1 MSSNIK
7 VGFVQT
13 NPEFGALEANL
24 LQAKNLWGEHKAN
37 LLVLPEL
44 FSTGYQFQS
53 LAEARNLSEPIPDG
67 PTTRFLID
75 WARDAGITLVAG
87 LAERD
92 GKILYN
98 SAVIVGP
105 QGFIGKFRKA
115 HIFDS
120 ENNFFQPGDLP
131 FTVFDAGFAKI
142 GIMICFDWRFP
153 ETARTLALQ
162 GADII
167 AHPSNLVLPD
177 CPQAMITRCLENRVY
192 AVTSNRVG
200 SEKRAPGE
208 ALKFIGQSQVVD
220 PDGFI
225 LVRTSQDREE
235 AHVVEIN
242 LAKAR
247 NKRIN
252 GRNDLFADR
261 REDLY
266 RTSGKG

>member
-13 NPEFGALEANL
+13 HPEFGEVDANL
-24 LQAKNLWGEHKAN
+24 SHTKQLWQDRKAD

-44 FSTGYQFQS
+44 FNTGYQFQS
-53 LAEARNLSEPIPDG
+53 LAEARNLSESIPDG

-75 WARDAGITLVAG
+75 WARESGMTIVAG
-87 LAERD
+87 LAELD
-92 GKILYN
+92 GKTLYN

-120 ENNFFQPGDLP
+120 ENNFFEPGDLP
-131 FTVFDAGFAKI
+131 FTVFDAGLAKV

-167 AHPSNLVLPD
+167 AHPANLVLPH

-192 AVTSNRVG
+192 AITTDRVG
-200 SEKRAPGE
+200 TEKRAPGDP
-208 ALKFIGQSQVVD
+208 LKFIGQSQVVD
-220 PDGFI
+220 PDGTV
-225 LVRTSQDREE
+225 LVRASEDREE
-235 AHVVEIN
+235 AHVVEID
-242 LAKAR
+242 LEKAR

-252 GRNDLFADR
+252 GHNDLLADR

-266 RTSGKG
+266 RLGGKG

>member
-13 NPEFGALEANL
+13 HPEFGNVDANL
-24 LQAKNLWGEHKAN
+24 SHTKQLWEDRKAD

-44 FSTGYQFQS
+44 FNTGYQFQS
-53 LAEARNLSEPIPDG
+53 LAEARNLSEPIPEG

-75 WARDAGITLVAG
+75 WARESGMTIVAG
-87 LAERD
+87 LAELD
-92 GKILYN
+92 GKTLYN

-105 QGFIGKFRKA
+105 KGFIGKFRKA

-120 ENNFFQPGDLP
+120 ENNFFEPGNLP
-131 FTVFDAGFAKI
+131 FTVFDAGFAKV

-162 GADII
+162 GADLI
-167 AHPSNLVLPD
+167 AHPANLVLPD

-192 AVTSNRVG
+192 AITTDRVG
-200 SEKRAPGE
+200 TEKRAPGE
-208 ALKFIGQSQVVD
+208 PLKFIGQSQVVD
-220 PDGFI
+220 PDGAV
-225 LVRTSQDREE
+225 LVRASEDREE
-235 AHVVEIN
+235 AHVVEID
-242 LAKAR
+242 LEKAR

-252 GRNDLFADR
+252 GHNDLLADR

-266 RTSGKG
+266 RLGGKG

>member
-1 MSSNIK
+1 MSPDIK

-13 NPEFGALEANL
+13 HPEFGAVEANCNH
-24 LQAKNLWGEHKAN
+24 ARKLWGERVAD

-44 FSTGYQFQS
+44 FNTGYQFQS

-67 PTTRFLID
+67 PTTEFLID
-75 WARDAGITLVAG
+75 WARETGITIVAG
-87 LAERD
+87 LAERS
-92 GKILYN
+92 GKALYN

-115 HIFDS
+115 HIFDT
-120 ENNFFQPGDLP
+120 ENNFFEPGDIP

-167 AHPSNLVLPD
+167 AHPSNLVLPH

-192 AVTSNRVG
+192 AVTSDRVG
-200 SEKRAPGE
+200 SEKRVAGE
-208 ALKFIGQSQVVD
+208 PLKFIGQSQVVD
-220 PDGFI
+220 PDGTV
-225 LVRTSQDREE
+225 LVRASGDDEE
-235 AHVVEIN
+235 AHVVAIN
-242 LAKAR
+242 LEKAR

-252 GRNDLFADR
+252 GHNDLFADR

-266 RTSGKG
+266 RASGKG

>member
-7 VGFVQT
+7 VGFLQT
-13 NPEFGALEANL
+13 QPEFGAVEANL
-24 LQAKNLWGEHKAN
+24 SQAKSLWGERKSD

-53 LAEARNLSEPIPDG
+53 LAEARSLSETIPDG
-67 PTTRFLID
+67 TTTRFLID
-75 WARDAGITLVAG
+75 WSRDSGLTIVAG
-87 LAERD
+87 LAEQD
-92 GKILYN
+92 GKTLYN

-105 QGFIGKFRKA
+105 KGLIGKFRKA

-120 ENNFFQPGDLP
+120 ENNFFQQGDLP

-167 AHPSNLVLPD
+167 AHPSNLVLPH

-192 AVTSNRVG
+192 AVTCDRVG
-200 SEKRAPGE
+200 TENRAPGDP
-208 ALKFIGQSQVVD
+208 LKFIGQSQVVD
-220 PDGFI
+220 PDGTV
-225 LVRTSQDREE
+225 LVRASEDQEE
-235 AHVVEIN
+235 AHVVEID

-266 RTSGKG
+266 RIDGKG

>member
-1 MSSNIK
+1 MSSIIK
-7 VGFVQT
+7 VGFAQT
-13 NPEFGALEANL
+13 HPEFGAVE
-24 LQAKNLWGEHKAN
+24 KNLDGARSLWRNRQAD

-44 FSTGYQFQS
+44 FNTGYQFKS
-53 LAEARNLSEPIPDG
+53 LDEARGLSETIPDG
-67 PTTRFLID
+67 PTTRFLVD
-75 WARDAGITLVAG
+75 WARDSGMTIVAG

-92 GKILYN
+92 GEILYN
-98 SAVIVGP
+98 AAVIVGS

-120 ENNFFQPGDLP
+120 ENEFFQPGNLP

-162 GADII
+162 GADLI
-167 AHPSNLVLPD
+167 AHPSNLVLPH

-192 AVTSNRVG
+192 AVTADRVG
-200 SEKRAPGE
+200 KEQRIPGE
-208 ALKFIGQSQVVD
+208 SLTFIGQSQAVD
-220 PDGFI
+220 PDGNVLI
-225 LVRTSQDREE
+225 RASGDREE
-235 AHVVEIN
+235 AHVVEID
-242 LAKAR
+242 LARAR
-247 NKRIN
+247 NKQIN

-266 RTSGKG
+266 RLGGKG

>member
-1 MSSNIK
+1 MSSKIK
-7 VGFVQT
+7 VGFIQT
-13 NPEFGALEANL
+13 NPEFGAMEANL
-24 LQAKNLWGEHKAN
+24 SQAKKLWGKQKAD

-44 FSTGYQFQS
+44 LNTGYQFKS
-53 LAEARNLSEPIPDG
+53 LDEARNLSESIPDG

-75 WARDAGITLVAG
+75 WARDAGMVMVAG
-87 LAERD
+87 LPEQD
-92 GKILYN
+92 GETLFN

-105 QGFIGKFRKA
+105 KGLIGKFRKA

-167 AHPSNLVLPD
+167 AHPANLVLPH
-177 CPQAMITRCLENRVY
+177 CPQAMITRCLENRVF
-192 AVTSNRVG
+192 AVTSDRVG
-200 SEKRAPGE
+200 TEQRIPGE
-208 ALKFIGQSQVVD
+208 SLKFIGQSQVVD
-220 PDGFI
+220 PDGTV
-225 LVRTSQDREE
+225 LVRASEDREE
-235 AHVVEIN
+235 THVVEID
-242 LAKAR
+242 LEKAR

-266 RTSGKG
+266 RVGGKG

>member
-7 VGFVQT
+7 VGFLQT
-13 NPEFGALEANL
+13 QPEFGTVEANL
-24 LQAKNLWGEHKAN
+24 NQAKNLWGERKAD

-53 LAEARNLSEPIPDG
+53 LAEARSLSEPIPDG
-67 PTTRFLID
+67 PTTQFLID
-75 WARDAGITLVAG
+75 WARDTGMTIVAG

-92 GKILYN
+92 GKTLYN

-105 QGFIGKFRKA
+105 LGFIGKFRKA

-120 ENNFFQPGDLP
+120 ENNFFQQGDLP

-153 ETARTLALQ
+153 EVARTLALQ

-167 AHPSNLVLPD
+167 AHPSNLVLPH

-192 AVTSNRVG
+192 AVTSDRVG
-200 SEKRAPGE
+200 TENRAPGD

-220 PDGFI
+220 PDGTV
-225 LVRTSQDREE
+225 LVRASEDQEE
-235 AHVVEIN
+235 ACVVEID
-242 LAKAR
+242 LEKSR

-266 RTSGKG
+266 RVDGKG